1 MIDFNSKKIDIELK
15 FLNSERNK
23 RLNFIKDNINQYIN
37 KNYDNEFYELV
48 YGDWLDNI
56 SNVSHLVWIDNINH
70 DIEFKKKVLNIPF
83 NTHDFNLLRG
93 RKIFNSELYFVK
105 SKTLNFKKLHFEV
118 FSEPKKKKLSI
129 KFFFL
134 NQLKFLINLFSK
146 KKFFLHSTYFF
157 GDFRNYFFKILQD
170 NKIYFLTKKLEHI

>member
-70 DIEFKKKVLNIPF
+70 DIEFKK
-83 NTHDFNLLRG
+83 
-93 RKIFNSELYFVK
+93 S
-105 SKTLNFKKLHFEV
+105 FKYTF
-118 FSEPKKKKLSI
+118 
-129 KFFFL
+129 
-134 NQLKFLINLFSK
+134 
-146 KKFFLHSTYFF
+146 
-157 GDFRNYFFKILQD
+157 
-170 NKIYFLTKKLEHI
+170 

>member
-70 DIEFKKKVLNIPF
+70 DIEFKKKF
-83 NTHDFNLLRG
+83 
-93 RKIFNSELYFVK
+93 
-105 SKTLNFKKLHFEV
+105 
-118 FSEPKKKKLSI
+118 
-129 KFFFL
+129 
-134 NQLKFLINLFSK
+134 
-146 KKFFLHSTYFF
+146 
-157 GDFRNYFFKILQD
+157 
-170 NKIYFLTKKLEHI
+170 